1 MKRLVGAVTVV
12 LTIAGCATPY
22 QRMGIRGG
30 YRDTE
35 VAPGIVRIEVK
46 GNAFTS
52 VDTLEDYFHQRA
64 VAICRPRNYDW
75 RLDSGTTRGPSS
87 IVANRYGNTLHV
99 YQQPAPSKGWVSG
112 VIACMD
118 EQPNATLTRTDRH
131 RAKGAMSDLVQVVDV
146 ATGKM
151 ATAPGDAVGDQIHT
165 STRLVLVRD
174 GKVAAIT
181 PEGHRVQVDAA
192 KAGAALTLGY
202 RILSGAELANEDR
215 AAALGGGAD

>member
-1 MKRLVGAVTVV
+1 MKRLVGGVIVV
-12 LTIAGCATPY
+12 LTVAGCATPY

-99 YQQPAPSKGWVSG
+99 YQQPAPTKGWVSG
-112 VIACMD
+112 VIACV
-118 EQPNATLTRTDRH
+118 EAQPDATLSRTDRH
-131 RAKGAMSDLVQVVDV
+131 RSKTSVSILVQVVDV
-146 ATGKM
+146 STGKV
-151 ATAPGDAVGDQIHT
+151 ANAPGDAVGEQIHT
-165 STRLVLVRD
+165 SKRLALVRD
-174 GKVAAIT
+174 GKVTAIT

-202 RILSGAELANEDR
+202 RILSGADLANEER
-215 AAALGGGAD
+215 AAAMGDGAD